1 MKILIATGIFP
12 PDIGGPARMLG
23 ALADSLS
30 KRGFGVEV
38 LTYSENFQNGTNYGA
53 YYNVHRIKKGNLS
66 SKFLYFF
73 KFLLLTRKADIVYT
87 TDTYSVGYFAY
98 LTKKFF
104 GKKYILRFAGD
115 SAWEVTSARG
125 WTRDYIT
132 DFEEKVYDRKIE
144 KLKNR
149 RRKILQSADKIIAVS
164 EFMKELAEKI
174 GVEKQ
179 KIKMIYNSIEF
190 LDFRVDEGLIE
201 KTKKDLGLEGHKII
215 MSAGRLMP
223 WKGMDKLVEIFG
235 ELEKEV
241 SDLKMIIIGDGPERE
256 VIKKQITESKL
267 QDKVFLVGKVPLD
280 KIFSY
285 YSLADVFV
293 LNSKYEGLSHIL
305 LEALYAGV
313 PIVASDCGGNPEV
326 VVNEKNG
333 FLVEYNN
340 DDQIKKSIKNVLAGF
355 QPKRIGLEKF
365 NWETNINKTVKTIK
379 EVL

>member
-1 MKILIATGIFP
+1 M
-12 PDIGGPARMLG
+12 
-23 ALADSLS
+23 
-30 KRGFGVEV
+30 
-38 LTYSENFQNGTNYGA
+38 
-53 YYNVHRIKKGNLS
+53 
-66 SKFLYFF
+66 
-73 KFLLLTRKADIVYT
+73 
-87 TDTYSVGYFAY
+87 
-98 LTKKFF
+98 
-104 GKKYILRFAGD
+104 RFAGD